1 MLPDTDIEVLLTF
14 AEVAAAFAGFSAI
27 AGIFGDRS
35 KEIAQQD
42 AERLR
47 AVILN
52 SILVL
57 VAAFSPLLISRYGIE
72 ESRVWWLASLIAL
85 PCNWLVAILLT
96 YLGAKTDLWRAD
108 KIYKRISFTLEIPV
122 ELALICNVF
131 GLFSALAPALY
142 MTFIFLVLL
151 QSAVAFA
158 TLLHSLF
165 VHREN

>member
-1 MLPDTDIEVLLTF
+1 MLLDTDIEVLLTF
-14 AEVAAAFAGFSAI
+14 AEVAAAFAGFSAV
-27 AGIFGDRS
+27 AGIFGERS
-35 KEIAQQD
+35 KKIAQQD

-57 VAAFSPLLISRYGIE
+57 VAAFAPLLISRYGVE
-72 ESRVWWLASLIAL
+72 EGRVWWLASLIAL

-96 YLGAKTDLWRAD
+96 YLGAKTDLWRSD
-108 KIYKRISFTLEIPV
+108 KIYKRVSFTLEIPV
-122 ELALICNVF
+122 ELALIINVLGF
-131 GLFSALAPALY
+131 FTALAPALY

-165 VHREN
+165 SHRQY

>member
-1 MLPDTDIEVLLTF
+1 MLLDSDVEVLLTF
-14 AEVAAAFAGFSAI
+14 AEVAAAFAGFSAV
-27 AGIFGDRS
+27 AGIFGERS

-57 VAAFSPLLISRYGIE
+57 VAAFSPLLISRYGFE
-72 ESRVWWLASLIAL
+72 GARVWWLASAIAL
-85 PCNWLVAILLT
+85 PCNWIVAILLT
-96 YLGAKTDLWRAD
+96 YLGTKTNLWRAD
-108 KIYKRISFTLEIPV
+108 KIYKWVSFTLEIPV
-122 ELALICNVF
+122 ELVLIFNIF
-131 GLFSALAPALY
+131 GLFAAYAPAFY
-142 MTFIFLVLL
+142 MTFILLVLL

-165 VHREN
+165 AHRGN

>member
-1 MLPDTDIEVLLTF
+1 MVPNTDIDVLLTF

-27 AGIFGDRS
+27 AGIIGGRS
-35 KEIAQQD
+35 QEIAQQD

-57 VAAFSPLLISRYGIE
+57 IAAFSPLLISQYGLE
-72 ESRVWWLASLIAL
+72 DNRVWWLASVIVL

-96 YLGAKTDLWRAD
+96 YLGTQTKLWRAD
-108 KIYKRISFTLEIPV
+108 KIYTSVSFALEIPV
-122 ELALICNVF
+122 ELTLIFNVLGMF
-131 GLFSALAPALY
+131 AGVAPALY
-142 MTFIFLVLL
+142 MTCIFLILL

-158 TLLHSLF
+158 TLLHSLISH
-165 VHREN
+165 HRK